1 MERTTRARVDYFGG
15 ADARDL
21 IPLPP
26 WGCRRRMV
34 YRKAGVPVDDPLA
47 YAAKFESEEGPIAR
61 GRKLEEVMRQEIRDR
76 LQDQGCCVAVAESP
90 QIGEVFAPDWLHAH
104 PDGLLNIGTA
114 AVRDRLMRLIGSA
127 DEATGALPM
136 AGTGNVELKTCGFQD
151 FFTVTKEGPR
161 DYDVL
166 QTMHECASNG
176 AEWGLLVYLNAE
188 FWRYRFF
195 LVRRDSGWERE
206 SYIPAAGE
214 LWNLCVAAKS
224 GINLA
229 DSPDEWEPFLPARL
243 PEGSKACSTCEF
255 AGGCWGQEYL
265 RVSAINPGEVERI
278 DGDPTW
284 EQAIRRNIEARAL
297 LDDATF
303 LKEDADAV
311 LRNLMGDRVA
321 VEGGGAKVTYKP
333 QEGARKADGV
343 KMADEALALAHA
355 VETAE
360 ALDRD
365 QLVTSLLRIAKL
377 TKQSA
382 GFRSLRVYPKK
393 P

>member
-1 MERTTRARVDYFGG
+1 MERTPRARVDYFGS
-15 ADARDL
+15 ADAKDL
-21 IPLPP
+21 LPMPP

-76 LQDQGCCVAVAESP
+76 LQDQTCCRAVEESP

-104 PDGLLNIGTA
+104 PDGLLTIATS
-114 AVRDRLMRLIGSA
+114 AVRDRLMRLLGSA
-127 DEATGALPM
+127 DEATGALLM
-136 AGTGNVELKTCGFQD
+136 ARPGNVELKTVGFQD
-151 FFTVTKEGPR
+151 FFRITKDGPR
-161 DYDVL
+161 DFDVV
-166 QTMHECASNG
+166 QCMHECASNG
-176 AEWGLLVYLNAE
+176 GEWCLLVYLNAE

-206 SYIPAAGE
+206 SYIPAAAE
-214 LWNLCVAAKS
+214 LWNQCAVAKAA
-224 GINLA
+224 INLA
-229 DSPDEWEPFLPARL
+229 DSPDQWEPFLPERL

-255 AGGCWGQEYL
+255 AGTCWGQEYL

-278 DGDPTW
+278 EGDPTW
-284 EQAIRRNIEARAL
+284 DEAIRRNLEARAL
-297 LDDATF
+297 LDDAEF

-311 LRNLMGDRVA
+311 LKNLMGDRVA
-321 VEGGGAKVTYKP
+321 VEAGAAKVTYKP

-360 ALDRD
+360 TLDRE
-365 QLVTSLLRIAKL
+365 QLVASLLRIAKL

-393 P
+393 S